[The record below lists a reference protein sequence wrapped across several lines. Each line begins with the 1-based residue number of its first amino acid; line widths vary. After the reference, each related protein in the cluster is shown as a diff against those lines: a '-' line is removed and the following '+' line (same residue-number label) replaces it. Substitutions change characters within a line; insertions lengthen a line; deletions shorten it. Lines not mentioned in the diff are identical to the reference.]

1 MNRKRATWVAVACL
15 SVATAALGKFN
26 VEPNDKLQ
34 WKDAGI
40 PGVWTATVAGDMAS
54 TPSRFYLKY
63 KAGLVTPLHHHTT
76 DHYVTT
82 VAGTL
87 VLVVDGKEN
96 SLAPGSYFSLT
107 EKQPHIARCEG
118 SADCVMFI
126 LADGPW
132 DVVPVA
138 ATP

>member
-1 MNRKRATWVAVACL
+1 MNRKRASLVAVACL
-15 SVATAALGKFN
+15 SVASAALAKFN
-26 VEPNDKLQ
+26 VAPNEKLE
-34 WKDAGI
+34 WKDAGV
-40 PGVWTATVAGDMAS
+40 PGVWTAAVAGDMAK

-63 KAGLVTPLHHHTT
+63 KAGLVTPLHHHSA

-82 VAGTL
+82 VSGNL
-87 VLVVDGKEN
+87 VLVADGKEN

-107 EKQPHIARCEG
+107 EKQPHVARWEG

-132 DVVPVA
+132 DVVPEA
-138 ATP
+138 PKP